1 MFEPLLSGACERV
14 TPFDSKQLS
23 ADPPNDVCPT

>member
-23 ADPPNDVCPT
+23 ADPNDVCPT